1 MIRKFSRS
9 LAAVLVVLL
18 LAPPSFA
25 GFSNTASASGVSGGG
40 YVQDRFFLSTF
51 RAAHWGDALD
61 LNDYKAVIQATK
73 EANFNLVENAIMPR
87 GKMLQ
92 ALAACEEVQIRCLA
106 QNITNDL
113 GFSGMGESYPTFT
126 EATVQSAVYE
136 LKNFATLEGYYIW
149 DEVFRPHFGVA
160 RQLKD
165 YFKQQD
171 PDRLVYS
178 IALPSYGPYRWDDTT
193 GNAYDDYIDEYIET
207 VDPDVLGFDYYPFWN
222 ILGPNAEQAS
232 LIENDLWRDMGL
244 FRQKSIE
251 TTKPFWFYFQAVDMA
266 PVNETWVLGHMTPEK
281 MGVQMKA
288 ALAYGAKTVSYF
300 LTLDMLTDV
309 HGNKM
314 PIYNDIQ
321 ALNKGVMNLGNK
333 LFDKQSKKI
342 YHFGIPTN
350 KRQIYFLDD
359 AADDELIQ
367 SAPDHSIVSVFA
379 DDTSTAYV
387 LVVNKDYTQP
397 LSGQLK
403 LKVPG
408 EVKLYDKTNDASQLL
423 SGLTDTIDLQIAG
436 GDAELYMIVPAED
449 TQVPAWPPESKLTAA
464 DAARTSVKLSW
475 PEATDNVGVKGYR
488 IYVDGAEK
496 ATAAKDERSR
506 QIGDLNPGT
515 TYTFAVKAYDAAGNE
530 SAELSVSA
538 TTLTSS
544 SGGGGGSGGGGAATT
559 PETQP
564 QPKPESEQGEEQS
577 EPTQQE
583 PEKQPTAM
591 FTDISTHWAIGAIKK
606 AVEQQIVSGYPD
618 GTFRPDQS
626 ITRAEFIVMLAKALG
641 LDGEDDQLTFSDRE
655 RIGPWASR
663 AIAQAVRQSV
673 IQGYAD
679 GSFRPGAVVTRAEMA
694 TMIARALGL
703 SLADNTSTGFADDG
717 LIPAWAKSSVEA
729 MRREGV
735 VGGRSGERFA
745 PHASA
750 SRAEAIVMLLRAAA
764 SK

>member
-1 MIRKFSRS
+1 MIRKFSRA
-9 LAAVLVVLL
+9 LALVVAVLL
-18 LAPPSFA
+18 LVPSSFA
-25 GFSNTASASGVSGGG
+25 GVSNTASASDASGGG
-40 YVQDRFFLSTF
+40 YVQDQFFLSTF
-51 RAAHWGDALD
+51 RAAHWGDALNLD
-61 LNDYKAVIQATK
+61 DYKAVIQATK
-73 EANFNLVENAIMPR
+73 DANFNLVENAILPR

-92 ALAACEEVQIRCLA
+92 ALAACEEVQIQCLA

-113 GFSGMGESYPTFT
+113 GFSGMGQSYPAFT
-126 EATVQSAVYE
+126 ETTVQSAVAE
-136 LKNFATLEGYYIW
+136 LKDFATLEGYYIW
-149 DEVFRPHFGVA
+149 DEVFKPHFGVA

-193 GNAYDDYIDEYIET
+193 GNAYDDYIDEYIRT

-251 TTKPFWFYFQAVDMA
+251 TAKPFWFYFQGVDMT
-266 PVNETWVLGHMTPEK
+266 PVNEKWVLGHMTPEK

-309 HGNKM
+309 QGNKM
-314 PIYNDIQ
+314 PIYSDIQ

-342 YHFGIPTN
+342 YHFGIPEN

-359 AADDELIQ
+359 AADDELIE

-379 DDTSTAYV
+379 DSTSTAYV

-423 SGLTDTIDLQIAG
+423 SGLTDTIDLQIAS
-436 GDAELYMIVPAED
+436 GDAELYMIVPEED
-449 TQVPAWPPESKLTAA
+449 TQAPTWPPEGKLTAA
-464 DAARTSVKLSW
+464 DAAQTSVKLNW

-488 IYVDGAEK
+488 VYVDGAEK
-496 ATAAKDERSR
+496 ATVAKDERSR
-506 QIGDLNPGT
+506 QIENLNPGT
-515 TYTFAVKAYDAAGNE
+515 VYTFAVKAYDEAGNE
-530 SAELSVSA
+530 SAELSVLA
-538 TTLTSS
+538 ATLTP
-544 SGGGGGSGGGGAATT
+544 SGGYSP
-559 PETQP
+559 PEV
-564 QPKPESEQGEEQS
+564 QPKPETGQGTEQP
-577 EPTQQE
+577 EPTPQGPGE
-583 PEKQPTAM
+583 QPVVSFA
-591 FTDISTHWAIGAIKK
+591 DISSHWAIEAIKK
-606 AVEQQIVSGYPD
+606 AAEQQITSGYPD
-618 GTFRPDQS
+618 GTFRPDQP

-641 LDGEDDQLTFSDRE
+641 LEGEDDELTFSDRE

-663 AIAQAVRQSV
+663 AVAQAVRQGV
-673 IQGYAD
+673 IQGYTD
-679 GSFRPGAVVTRAEMA
+679 GSFRPSAVVTRAEMA
-694 TMIARALGL
+694 MMIAKALGL
-703 SLADNTSTGFADDG
+703 SLAENTSTGFADDG
-717 LIPAWAKSSVEA
+717 LIPSWAKSSVEA
-729 MRREGV
+729 LRREGIAT
-735 VGGRSGERFA
+735 GRSGERFA
-745 PHASA
+745 PQASA
-750 SRAEAIVMLLRAAA
+750 SRAEAIVMLLRAAG